1 MFSPMIFNDMS
12 QIVNFAWKSVGALAL
27 LGGLATP
34 AGAAIGDWVGEGNAR
49 VRLVASG
56 VDAEGRLAAGIEID
70 LDPGWK
76 TYWRS
81 PGDAGIPPVAD
92 FSASINI
99 DGPVAI
105 GFPPPHRYD
114 YGYAVSNVYE
124 GRVLLTLSAKVADPS
139 SPVRL
144 AVGLDMG
151 VCAEVCIPEHF
162 DLALDVAPGESD
174 AEADALLADARAAL
188 PGEPEPGTFA
198 VEGIDRSGG
207 ADKRPLFNIVVFV
220 PDPDEAEVYV
230 EGPSDWYPAPPK
242 LVGVD
247 GSRATYSIEFS
258 RLGAKTPIGG
268 NEFRV
273 TIVSGGRAIED
284 AVTLD

>member
-1 MFSPMIFNDMS
+1 MIFNDIS
-12 QIVNFAWKSVGALAL
+12 RIVNLAWKSLGALAL
-27 LGGLATP
+27 LGGLTTP
-34 AGAAIGDWVGEGNAR
+34 AAAAIGDWVGEGNAR
-49 VRLVASG
+49 VRLVAAG
-56 VDAEGRLAAGIEID
+56 VDAEGSLAAGLEID

-92 FSASINI
+92 FSASTNI
-99 DGPVAI
+99 EGSVAI

-114 YGYAVSNVYE
+114 DGYAVSNVYE

-151 VCAEVCIPEHF
+151 VCEEVCVPEHF
-162 DLALDVAPGESD
+162 DLALDLAPGESD

-188 PGEPEPGTFA
+188 PGKPEPGTFA
-198 VEGIDRSGG
+198 VEGIARSGG
-207 ADKRPLFNIVVFV
+207 TDKRPLFNVVV
-220 PDPDEAEVYV
+220 VAPDPDRAEVYV
-230 EGPSDWYPAPPK
+230 EGPTDWYPAPPK

-258 RLGAKTPIGG
+258 RLGAKTPIGA

-273 TIVSGGRAIED
+273 TVVAGGRAIED
-284 AVTLD
+284 VVALD

>member
-1 MFSPMIFNDMS
+1 MIFNDIS
-12 QIVNFAWKSVGALAL
+12 QIVNLAWKSVGALAL

-34 AGAAIGDWVGEGNAR
+34 ATAAVGDWVGEGNAR

-92 FSASINI
+92 FSASTNI

-114 YGYAVSNVYE
+114 DGYAVTNVYE
-124 GRVLLTLSAKVADPS
+124 GRVVLPLSVAVADPA
-139 SPVRL
+139 SPTRL
-144 AVGLDMG
+144 VLGLDMG
-151 VCAEVCIPEHF
+151 VCEEVCVPEHF
-162 DLALDVAPGESD
+162 DLALDLVPGESD

-188 PGEPEPGTFA
+188 PGKPEPGSFA
-198 VEGIDRSGG
+198 VEGIARSGG
-207 ADKRPLFNIVVFV
+207 TDKRPLFNVVVVV
-220 PDPDEAEVYV
+220 PDTDEAEVYV
-230 EGPSDWYPAPPK
+230 EGPSDWYPAPPN

-247 GSRATYSIEFS
+247 GGRATYSIEFS

-273 TIVSGGRAIED
+273 TVVSGGRAIED
-284 AVTLD
+284 AVTLDGP

>member
-1 MFSPMIFNDMS
+1 MVSIMVFKDIGR
-12 QIVNFAWKSVGALAL
+12 IVNLPRSALAVLAL
-27 LGGLATP
+27 LAATTP
-34 AGAAIGDWVGEGNAR
+34 AAAAIGDWVGEGNAR

-92 FSASINI
+92 FSASTNI
-99 DGPVAI
+99 EGPVAI

-114 YGYAVSNVYE
+114 DGYAISNVYE
-124 GRVLLTLSAKVADPS
+124 GHILLPLSATVADPAA
-139 SPVRL
+139 PTRL
-144 AVGLDMG
+144 VVGLDMG
-151 VCAEVCIPEHF
+151 VCAEICIPEHF
-162 DLALDVAPGESD
+162 DLTLDLAPGESD
-174 AEADALLADARAAL
+174 ADADALLADARGAL
-188 PGEPEPGTFA
+188 PGKPEPGAFD
-198 VEGIDRSGG
+198 VEGIARSGG
-207 ADKRPLFNIVVFV
+207 TDKRPVFDIVVV
-220 PDPDEAEVYV
+220 APDPDEAEVYV
-230 EGPSDWYPAPPK
+230 EGPSDWYAAPPT

-247 GSRATYSIEFS
+247 GGRATYSVEFS

-273 TIVSGGRAIED
+273 TVVSGGRAIED